1 MRDQTALS
9 ADVYDLERGRN
20 KRGDKRGGDREM
32 TEKVEKDRDRDL
44 KGSRAV
50 SRKRAE
56 DERRLAANDRELG
69 RRRQRLEKR

>member
-1 MRDQTALS
+1 M
-9 ADVYDLERGRN
+9 YDFERGRN
-20 KRGDKRGGDREM
+20 KRGDKRGGDRKM

-44 KGSRAV
+44 KGSRAA

-69 RRRQRLEKR
+69 RRMQTQLNLYRIYQL